1 MVFVVMVALG
11 LFWLVVVA
19 VIVAMVAWAV
29 AQSGSPRMYPFG
41 IRRESPLEI
50 LQCRLAR
57 GEITREQ
64 YWDIR
69 QDLERGIGALDGN
82 A

>member
-1 MVFVVMVALG
+1 MAFLVIVALG

-29 AQSGSPRMYPFG
+29 AQSGPTRVYAGG
-41 IRRESPLEI
+41 IRREPPLEI

-64 YWDIR
+64 YWEIH
-69 QDLERGIGALDGN
+69 QDLERGIRALDWD